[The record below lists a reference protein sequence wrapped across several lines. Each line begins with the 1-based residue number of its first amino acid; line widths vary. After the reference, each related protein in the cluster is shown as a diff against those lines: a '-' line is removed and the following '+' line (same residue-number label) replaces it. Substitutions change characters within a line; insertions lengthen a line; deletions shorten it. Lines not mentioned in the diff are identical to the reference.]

1 MFPEQPLKFPSLFCC
16 TQEVQEP
23 IKTLGYKPLQYVSFS
38 DVFGLGALLSVR
50 GGQAIGWEIIFKIL
64 LSLGSSFSDK
74 GLLFGGHY
82 DKCYESS
89 TMQ

>member
-1 MFPEQPLKFPSLFCC
+1 MFPSLFCC

-50 GGQAIGWEIIFKIL
+50 GVPGNWLGDHFQNLAEFGEFIFR
-64 LSLGSSFSDK
+64 
-74 GLLFGGHY
+74 
-82 DKCYESS
+82 
-89 TMQ
+89 

>member
-1 MFPEQPLKFPSLFCC
+1 MLDGGAGIKQQVFPEQPLKFPSIFCC

-38 DVFGLGALLSVR
+38 DVFGLGA
-50 GGQAIGWEIIFKIL
+50 FKIL
-64 LSLGSSFSDK
+64 LSLGVHFQIRDHY
-74 GLLFGGHY
+74 LGGHY
-82 DKCYESS
+82 DKFYESS

>member
-1 MFPEQPLKFPSLFCC
+1 MFPEQSLKFPSIFCC

-50 GGQAIGWEIIFKIL
+50 GCQAIGWEIIFKIL
-64 LSLGSSFSDK
+64 LSLGVHFQIRDHY
-74 GLLFGGHY
+74 LGGHY
-82 DKCYESS
+82 DKFYESS